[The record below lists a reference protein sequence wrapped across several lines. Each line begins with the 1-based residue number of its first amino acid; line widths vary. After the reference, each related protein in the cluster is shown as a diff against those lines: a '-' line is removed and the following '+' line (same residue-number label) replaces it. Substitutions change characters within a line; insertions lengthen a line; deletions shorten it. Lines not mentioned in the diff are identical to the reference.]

1 MNRLRVLIPGVFLL
15 LAACTPVSN
24 PTVTASSLPLPSVTP
39 QDTETPLPSATP
51 AVIATPIIETA
62 TFPPTETALPLPTTT
77 PGTLQLFFPTVIPAV
92 GAEYRPPLYPVPWA
106 LSPHDHFYFARPI
119 AATYPAEPDKDYPY
133 GSTFLNPN
141 TIHSGIDMPAPRGS
155 DVLAAGPGTVVWA
168 GPGLYSQTQGNTQD
182 PYGIAVALRHDFGY
196 QNQPLYTI
204 YAHMEETDVVVGQ
217 WVKTGD
223 VLGKVGSTG
232 NATGPHLH
240 FEVRIG
246 INDFWNTRNPE
257 LWLAPPEGYGVLVGK
272 VTTTGGIIMDAALV
286 VVKSLDNEK
295 NYWYAK
301 TYAHSVVNPDSYYNE
316 NFVLGDLPAG
326 PYEITIPYEGW
337 DLKTKIQILPGQVNY
352 FTFAGWYRY
361 NFGSPPAPEPT
372 PTP

>member
-1 MNRLRVLIPGVFLL
+1 MNRLRVLLPGVFLL
-15 LAACTPVSN
+15 VTACTPVIS
-24 PTVTASSLPLPSVTP
+24 PTATPSYLSLPSVTP
-39 QDTETPLPSATP
+39 SDTATPRPSVSP
-51 AVIATPIIETA
+51 AVITTPIVETA
-62 TFPPTETALPLPTTT
+62 TFPPTETALLLPTMT
-77 PGTLQLFFPTVIPAV
+77 PGSKQLFFPTVIPV
-92 GAEYRPPLYPVPWA
+92 EGAEYRPPLYPVPWA

-119 AATYPAEPDKDYPY
+119 AAAYPAEPDKDYPY

-155 DVLAAGPGTVVWA
+155 DVLAAGPGTVIWA
-168 GPGLYSQTQGNTQD
+168 GEGLYSQTQGNSQD
-182 PYGIAVALRHDFGY
+182 PYGVAVALRHDFGY
-196 QNQPLYTI
+196 QNQQLYTI
-204 YAHMEETDVVVGQ
+204 YAHLEETDVVVGQ

-246 INDFWNTRNPE
+246 INDFWDTRNPE

-286 VVKSLDNEK
+286 VVKSLENEK

-301 TYAHSVVNPDSYYNE
+301 TYAHLVVNPDPYYNE

-337 DLKTKIQILPGQVNY
+337 DLKTQIQILPGQVNY
-352 FTFAGWYRY
+352 FKFAGWYRY
-361 NFGSPPAPEPT
+361 SFDPPPIPTST